1 MNPASTLDHQPAEER
16 QVMSKI
22 ARRLL
27 PILVVMFLISFIDR
41 QNVGFAKL
49 QMVHSL
55 HMTET
60 AFGLASSLFFIG
72 YLLFEV
78 PSTLALHRFG
88 ARVWLARIML
98 TWGVITVLMGFTTS
112 MQVFCGMRLALGIAE
127 AGFYPGVIYY
137 LTLWFP
143 QSYRARVLGVFTLGS
158 ALANMLGS
166 LVGGWLLSLNGVW
179 GLEGWQWVFIATGL
193 PAVLV
198 AVMVFK
204 LLPASYREAGFL
216 SEHEKELVA
225 AALEREKP
233 EHAEHGQPWKA
244 LLDPRVM
251 LFAATYMLMSTS
263 LYGVT
268 YWLPTLV
275 KSFGVSSSTNGM
287 LSMLPWALSVL
298 LLLYLPGKL
307 RRAKSILRAISI
319 VAALGALGFLLSLV
333 LPSTP
338 LRFIALVF
346 GGACIPLLYPCFWS
360 MPPRYFTGARA
371 AASVAAINSIGNLG
385 GFFGQNLMPIA
396 GKATG
401 TAFGPMIVPIVC
413 LAVLGVGAF
422 IAWARSGRV
431 YAGEAGASA
440 QRQGTDP
447 AR

>member
-1 MNPASTLDHQPAEER
+1 MNPDKTVDQQPAEER
-16 QVMSKI
+16 DVMSKI
-22 ARRLL
+22 ARRLM

-55 HMTET
+55 NMTET

-78 PSTLALHRFG
+78 PSTLALHRYG

-98 TWGVITVLMGFTTS
+98 TWGLITVLMGFTTS
-112 MQVFCGMRLALGIAE
+112 MKVFCGLRLALGVAE

-143 QSYRARVLGVFTLGS
+143 QSYRARVLGIFTLGS

-179 GLEGWQWVFIATGL
+179 GLAGWQWVFIATGL

-198 AVMVFK
+198 GIAVFR
-204 LLPASYREAGFL
+204 LLPASYQEARFLNERE
-216 SEHEKELVA
+216 KQIVA
-225 AALEREKP
+225 AAHEREKP
-233 EHAEHGQPWKA
+233 EHAEHAQPWKA

-275 KSFGVSSSTNGM
+275 KSFGVSSSVNGL
-287 LSMLPWALSVL
+287 LSMLPWALAVL
-298 LLLYLPGKL
+298 LLLWLPSKL
-307 RRAKSILRAISI
+307 RRAKSILRTMAI
-319 VAALGALGFLLSLV
+319 VAALGTLSFLLSLL

-338 LRFIALVF
+338 LRFIALVL

-385 GFFGQNLMPIA
+385 GFFGQNLMPLA
-396 GKATG
+396 GKLTG

-413 LAVLGVGAF
+413 LAVLGLGVVV
-422 IAWARSGRV
+422 AWGRSGRAMEGV
-431 YAGEAGASA
+431 
-440 QRQGTDP
+440 P
-447 AR
+447 A

>member
-1 MNPASTLDHQPAEER
+1 MNATSADEPQQSAPER
-16 QVMSKI
+16 AVMSKM

-27 PILVVMFLISFIDR
+27 PILVIMFLISFIDR

-55 HMTET
+55 HMTEA

-98 TWGVITVLMGFTTS
+98 TWGAITVLMGFTTS
-112 MQVFCGMRLALGIAE
+112 IQVFCGLRFALGVAE

-143 QSYRARVLGVFTLGS
+143 QSYRARVLGIFTLGS

-166 LVGGWLLSLNGVW
+166 LVGGWLLSLDGVG
-179 GLEGWQWVFIATGL
+179 GLAGWQWVFIATGL

-198 AVMVFK
+198 AVAVFK
-204 LLPASYREAGFL
+204 LLPASYREARFL
-216 SEHEKELVA
+216 SEPEKRIVA

-233 EHAEHGQPWKA
+233 EHAEHAQPWKA

-268 YWLPTLV
+268 YWLPTIV
-275 KSFGVSSSTNGM
+275 KSFGVSNSTNGV
-287 LSMLPWALSVL
+287 LSMLPWALSVVL
-298 LLLYLPGKL
+298 LVYLPAKL
-307 RRAKSILRAISI
+307 RRSKSILRAIAI
-319 VAALGALGFLLSLV
+319 VAGCGGLGFLLSLV

-338 LRFIALVF
+338 LRFVALVL

-385 GFFGQNLMPIA
+385 GFFGQNLMPFA

-413 LAVLGVGAF
+413 LAVLGLGAS
-422 IAWARSGRV
+422 IAWIRSERAI
-431 YAGEAGASA
+431 AGV
-440 QRQGTDP
+440 P
-447 AR
+447 A

>member
-1 MNPASTLDHQPAEER
+1 
-16 QVMSKI
+16 MSKI
-22 ARRLL
+22 ARRLM

-55 HMTET
+55 NMTET

-112 MQVFCGMRLALGIAE
+112 MQVFCGLRLALGVAE

-143 QSYRARVLGVFTLGS
+143 QSYRARVLGIFTLGS

-179 GLEGWQWVFIATGL
+179 GLAGWQWVFIATGL

-198 AVMVFK
+198 GIAVFR
-204 LLPASYREAGFL
+204 LLPASYQEARFL
-216 SEHEKELVA
+216 SASEKQIVA
-225 AALEREKP
+225 AAHEREKP
-233 EHAEHGQPWKA
+233 AHAEHAQPWKA

-275 KSFGVSSSTNGM
+275 KSFGVSSSVNGL
-287 LSMLPWALSVL
+287 LSMLPWALAVL
-298 LLLYLPGKL
+298 LLLWLPSKL
-307 RRAKSILRAISI
+307 RRAKSILRAMAI
-319 VAALGALGFLLSLV
+319 VAALGTLGFLLSLL

-338 LRFIALVF
+338 LRFVALVF

-385 GFFGQNLMPIA
+385 GFFGQNLMPLA
-396 GKATG
+396 GKLTG

-413 LAVLGVGAF
+413 LAVLGLGVVV
-422 IAWARSGRV
+422 AWGRSGRAMEGV
-431 YAGEAGASA
+431 
-440 QRQGTDP
+440 P
-447 AR
+447 A

>member
-1 MNPASTLDHQPAEER
+1 MNTNSTVDQQSAEER
-16 QVMSKI
+16 DVMSKI
-22 ARRLL
+22 ARRLM

-55 HMTET
+55 NMTEA

-112 MQVFCGMRLALGIAE
+112 MKVFCALRLALGVAE

-143 QSYRARVLGVFTLGS
+143 QSYRARVLGIFTLGS

-179 GLEGWQWVFIATGL
+179 GLAGWQWVFIATGL

-198 AVMVFK
+198 GIAVFK
-204 LLPASYREAGFL
+204 LLPASYQEARFLTERE
-216 SEHEKELVA
+216 KQIVA
-225 AALEREKP
+225 AAHEREKP
-233 EHAEHGQPWKA
+233 EHAEHAQPWKA

-275 KSFGVSSSTNGM
+275 KSFGVSSSVNGL
-287 LSMLPWALSVL
+287 LSMLPWALAVL
-298 LLLYLPGKL
+298 LLLWLPSKL
-307 RRAKSILRAISI
+307 RRAKSILRAMAI
-319 VAALGALGFLLSLV
+319 VAALGTLGFLLSLL

-385 GFFGQNLMPIA
+385 GFFGQNLMPLA
-396 GKATG
+396 GKLTG

-413 LAVLGVGAF
+413 LAVLGLGVVV
-422 IAWARSGRV
+422 AWGRSGRAMEGV
-431 YAGEAGASA
+431 
-440 QRQGTDP
+440 P
-447 AR
+447 A

>member
-1 MNPASTLDHQPAEER
+1 VKNYGSAPERPDAEER
-16 QVMSKI
+16 DVMSKI

-27 PILVVMFLISFIDR
+27 PILVIMFLISFIDR

-55 HMTET
+55 NMTET
-60 AFGLASSLFFIG
+60 AFGLASSLFFIS
-72 YLLFEV
+72 YLVFEV

-98 TWGVITVLMGFTTS
+98 TWGVITILMAFTTS
-112 MQVFCGMRLALGIAE
+112 MQGFCGLRLALGIAE

-166 LVGGWLLSLNGVW
+166 LVGGWLLSLNGVL
-179 GLEGWQWVFIATGL
+179 GFAGWQWVFIATGL

-198 AVMVFK
+198 ALTVFR
-204 LLPASYREAGFL
+204 LLPASFREARFL
-216 SEHEKELVA
+216 SEREKEVVA
-225 AALEREKP
+225 IALERETP
-233 EHAEHGQPWKA
+233 EHATHSQPWKA

-275 KSFGVSSSTNGM
+275 KSFGVSSKTNGL
-287 LSMLPWALSVL
+287 LSMLPWAFAVL
-298 LLLYLPGKL
+298 LLLWLPGRL
-307 RRAKSILRAISI
+307 RRARSIVRTIAI
-319 VAALGALGFLLSLV
+319 VAALGALCFVLSLV
-333 LPSTP
+333 LPTTP
-338 LRFIALVF
+338 LRFVALVF

-385 GFFGQNLMPIA
+385 GFFSQNLMPLA
-396 GKATG
+396 GKLTG

-413 LAVLGVGAF
+413 LAVLGLGAL
-422 IAWARSGRV
+422 IASSRSSREV
-431 YAGEAGASA
+431 AVSA
-440 QRQGTDP
+440 V
-447 AR
+447 

>member
-1 MNPASTLDHQPAEER
+1 MNIDTTVDQQSAEER
-16 QVMSKI
+16 DVMSKI
-22 ARRLL
+22 ARRLM

-55 HMTET
+55 NMTET

-112 MQVFCGMRLALGIAE
+112 MKVFCGLRLALGVAE

-143 QSYRARVLGVFTLGS
+143 QSYRARVLGIFTLGS

-179 GLEGWQWVFIATGL
+179 GLAGWQWVFIATGL

-198 AVMVFK
+198 GVAVFR
-204 LLPASYREAGFL
+204 LLPASYQEARFLNERE
-216 SEHEKELVA
+216 KQIVA
-225 AALEREKP
+225 AAHEREKP
-233 EHAEHGQPWKA
+233 EHAEHAQPWKA

-275 KSFGVSSSTNGM
+275 KSFGVSSSVNGL
-287 LSMLPWALSVL
+287 LSMLPWALAVL
-298 LLLYLPGKL
+298 LLLWLPSKL
-307 RRAKSILRAISI
+307 RRAKSILRAMAI
-319 VAALGALGFLLSLV
+319 VAALGTLGFLLSLL

-385 GFFGQNLMPIA
+385 GFFGQNLMPLA
-396 GKATG
+396 GKVTG

-413 LAVLGVGAF
+413 LAVLGLGVAV
-422 IAWARSGRV
+422 AWGRTGRALEGV
-431 YAGEAGASA
+431 
-440 QRQGTDP
+440 P
-447 AR
+447 A

>member
-1 MNPASTLDHQPAEER
+1 
-16 QVMSKI
+16 MSKI
-22 ARRLL
+22 ARRLM

-55 HMTET
+55 NMTET

-112 MQVFCGMRLALGIAE
+112 MKVFCGLRLALGVAE

-143 QSYRARVLGVFTLGS
+143 QSYRARVLGIFTLGS

-179 GLEGWQWVFIATGL
+179 GLAGWQWVFIATGL

-198 AVMVFK
+198 GIAVFR
-204 LLPASYREAGFL
+204 LLPASYQEARFLNERE
-216 SEHEKELVA
+216 KQIVA
-225 AALEREKP
+225 AAHEREKP
-233 EHAEHGQPWKA
+233 EHAEHAQPWKA

-275 KSFGVSSSTNGM
+275 KSFGVSSSVNGL
-287 LSMLPWALSVL
+287 LSMLPWALAVL
-298 LLLYLPGKL
+298 LLLWLPSKL
-307 RRAKSILRAISI
+307 RRAKSILRAMAI
-319 VAALGALGFLLSLV
+319 VAALGTLGFLLSLL

-385 GFFGQNLMPIA
+385 GFFGQNLMPLA
-396 GKATG
+396 GKLTG

-413 LAVLGVGAF
+413 LAVLGLGVLV
-422 IAWARSGRV
+422 AWGRSGRAMEGV
-431 YAGEAGASA
+431 
-440 QRQGTDP
+440 P
-447 AR
+447 A

>member
-1 MNPASTLDHQPAEER
+1 MNPDKTVDQQPAEER
-16 QVMSKI
+16 DVMSKI
-22 ARRLL
+22 ARRLM

-55 HMTET
+55 NMTET

-78 PSTLALHRFG
+78 PSTLALHRYG

-98 TWGVITVLMGFTTS
+98 TWGLITVLMGFTTS
-112 MQVFCGMRLALGIAE
+112 MKVFCGLRLALGVAE

-143 QSYRARVLGVFTLGS
+143 QSYRARVLGIFTLGS

-179 GLEGWQWVFIATGL
+179 GLAGWQWVFIATGL

-198 AVMVFK
+198 GIAVFR
-204 LLPASYREAGFL
+204 LLPASYQEARFL
-216 SEHEKELVA
+216 NEREKEIVA
-225 AALEREKP
+225 AAHEREKP
-233 EHAEHGQPWKA
+233 EHAEHAQPWKA

-275 KSFGVSSSTNGM
+275 KSFGVSSSVNGL
-287 LSMLPWALSVL
+287 LSMLPWALAVL
-298 LLLYLPGKL
+298 LLLWLPSKL
-307 RRAKSILRAISI
+307 RRAKSILRTMAI
-319 VAALGALGFLLSLV
+319 VAALGTLSFLLSLL

-338 LRFIALVF
+338 LRFIALVL

-385 GFFGQNLMPIA
+385 GFFGQNLMPLA
-396 GKATG
+396 GKLTG

-413 LAVLGVGAF
+413 LAVLGLGVVV
-422 IAWARSGRV
+422 AWGRSGRAMEGV
-431 YAGEAGASA
+431 
-440 QRQGTDP
+440 P
-447 AR
+447 A

>member
-1 MNPASTLDHQPAEER
+1 MKAVTHPELQPSEER
-16 QVMSKI
+16 RVMSKM
-22 ARRLL
+22 ARRLM

-55 HMTET
+55 HMTES
-60 AFGLASSLFFIG
+60 AFALASSLFFIG

-98 TWGVITVLMGFTTS
+98 TWGAITVLMGFTTS
-112 MQVFCGMRLALGIAE
+112 MQVFCGLRFALGVAE

-143 QSYRARVLGVFTLGS
+143 QSYRARVLGIFTLGS

-166 LVGGWLLSLNGVW
+166 LVGGWLLTLNGVL
-179 GLEGWQWVFIATGL
+179 GLAGWQWVFIATGM

-198 AVMVFK
+198 AIMVFK
-204 LLPASYREAGFL
+204 LLPASYREARFL
-216 SEHEKELVA
+216 SEREKDLVA

-298 LLLYLPGKL
+298 LLLYLPAKL
-307 RRAKSILRAISI
+307 RRAKSILRAIAM

-333 LPSTP
+333 LHSTP
-338 LRFIALVF
+338 LRFIALVL
-346 GGACIPLLYPCFWS
+346 GGSCIPLLYPCFWS

-385 GFFGQNLMPIA
+385 GFCGQNLMPYA
-396 GKATG
+396 GKVAG

-413 LAVLGVGAF
+413 LTVLALGSL
-422 IAWARSGRV
+422 IAWSRSGR
-431 YAGEAGASA
+431 AISA
-440 QRQGTDP
+440 VP
-447 AR
+447 A

>member
-1 MNPASTLDHQPAEER
+1 VNAIAAPEHPSAQER
-16 QVMSKI
+16 AVMSKM

-27 PILVVMFLISFIDR
+27 PILVVMFLIAFIDR

-55 HMTET
+55 HLTE
-60 AFGLASSLFFIG
+60 AAYGLASSLFFIG

-112 MQVFCGMRLALGIAE
+112 MQVFCGLRFALGVAE

-143 QSYRARVLGVFTLGS
+143 QSYRARVLGIFTLGS

-166 LVGGWLLSLNGVW
+166 LVGGLLLSLNGVW
-179 GLEGWQWVFIATGL
+179 GLAGWQWVFIATGI
-193 PAVLV
+193 PAVLI
-198 AVMVFK
+198 AVLVFK
-204 LLPASYREAGFL
+204 VLPASYREARFL
-216 SEHEKELVA
+216 NDSEKQIVA
-225 AALEREKP
+225 QALEREKP
-233 EHAEHGQPWKA
+233 EHAEHTQPWKA

-251 LFAATYMLMSTS
+251 LFAATYMMMSTS

-268 YWLPTLV
+268 YWLPTLI
-275 KSFGVSSSTNGM
+275 KTFGVSSRMNGV

-298 LLLYLPGKL
+298 LLVYLPSKL
-307 RRAKSILRAISI
+307 RRAKSLLRAIAI
-319 VAALGALGFLLSLV
+319 VAACGVLGFLLSLL
-333 LPSTP
+333 LPSVP
-338 LRFIALVF
+338 LRFVALVL

-385 GFFGQNLMPIA
+385 GFFGQNLMPLA
-396 GKATG
+396 GKLTG

-413 LAVLGVGAF
+413 LTVLGLGAS
-422 IAWARSGRV
+422 IAWMRSER
-431 YAGEAGASA
+431 AIEAV
-440 QRQGTDP
+440 P
-447 AR
+447 A

>member
-1 MNPASTLDHQPAEER
+1 MNTDSMLDQRPAEER
-16 QVMSKI
+16 HVMSKI
-22 ARRLL
+22 ARRLM

-55 HMTET
+55 NMTEA

-78 PSTLALHRFG
+78 PSTLALHRYG

-112 MQVFCGMRLALGIAE
+112 MNVFCGLRFALGVAE

-143 QSYRARVLGVFTLGS
+143 QSYRARVLGIFTLGS

-166 LVGGWLLSLNGVW
+166 LVGGWLLSLDGVG
-179 GLEGWQWVFIATGL
+179 GLAGWQWVFIATGL

-198 AVMVFK
+198 GIAVFR
-204 LLPASYREAGFL
+204 LLPASYQEARFLNERE
-216 SEHEKELVA
+216 KQIVT

-233 EHAEHGQPWKA
+233 QHAEHAQPWKA

-275 KSFGVSSSTNGM
+275 KSFGVSSSTNGL
-287 LSMLPWALSVL
+287 LSMLPWALAVL
-298 LLLYLPGKL
+298 LLLWLPSRL
-307 RRAKSILRAISI
+307 RRATSVLRAMAI
-319 VAALGALGFLLSLV
+319 VAALGTVCFLLSLL

-338 LRFIALVF
+338 LRFIALVM

-385 GFFGQNLMPIA
+385 GFFGQNLMPFA
-396 GKATG
+396 GKVTG

-413 LAVLGVGAF
+413 LAVLGLGALV
-422 IAWARSGRV
+422 AWGRSGRAM
-431 YAGEAGASA
+431 AGV
-440 QRQGTDP
+440 P
-447 AR
+447 A

>member
-1 MNPASTLDHQPAEER
+1 MNTVSTVDQQSVEER
-16 QVMSKI
+16 DVMSKI
-22 ARRLL
+22 ARRLM

-55 HMTET
+55 NMTET

-98 TWGVITVLMGFTTS
+98 TWGLITVLMGFTTS
-112 MQVFCGMRLALGIAE
+112 MKVFCGLRLALGVAE

-143 QSYRARVLGVFTLGS
+143 QSYRARVLGIFTLGS

-179 GLEGWQWVFIATGL
+179 GLAGWQWVFIATGL

-198 AVMVFK
+198 GIAVFR
-204 LLPASYREAGFL
+204 LLPASYQEARFLNERE
-216 SEHEKELVA
+216 KQIVA
-225 AALEREKP
+225 AAHEREKP
-233 EHAEHGQPWKA
+233 EHAEHAQPWKA

-275 KSFGVSSSTNGM
+275 KSFGVSSSVNGL
-287 LSMLPWALSVL
+287 LSMLPWALAVL
-298 LLLYLPGKL
+298 LLLWLPSKL
-307 RRAKSILRAISI
+307 RRAKSILRAMAI
-319 VAALGALGFLLSLV
+319 VAALGTLGFLLCLL

-385 GFFGQNLMPIA
+385 GFFGQNLMPLA
-396 GKATG
+396 GRLTG

-413 LAVLGVGAF
+413 LAVLGIGVVV
-422 IAWARSGRV
+422 AWGRSGRAIEGV
-431 YAGEAGASA
+431 
-440 QRQGTDP
+440 P
-447 AR
+447 A

>member
-1 MNPASTLDHQPAEER
+1 MLDQRPAEER

-22 ARRLL
+22 ARRLM

-55 HMTET
+55 NMTEA

-78 PSTLALHRFG
+78 PSTLALHRYG

-112 MQVFCGMRLALGIAE
+112 MNVFCGLRFALGVAE

-143 QSYRARVLGVFTLGS
+143 QSYRARVLGIFTLGS

-166 LVGGWLLSLNGVW
+166 LVGGWLLSLDGVG
-179 GLEGWQWVFIATGL
+179 GLAGWQWVFIATGL

-198 AVMVFK
+198 GIAVFR
-204 LLPASYREAGFL
+204 LLPASYREARFL
-216 SEHEKELVA
+216 NEREKQIVA

-233 EHAEHGQPWKA
+233 EHAAHAQPWKA

-275 KSFGVSSSTNGM
+275 KSFGVSSSTNGL
-287 LSMLPWALSVL
+287 LSMLPWALAVL
-298 LLLYLPGKL
+298 LLLWLPSKL
-307 RRAKSILRAISI
+307 RRATSVLRAMAI
-319 VAALGALGFLLSLV
+319 VAALGTVCFLLSLV

-338 LRFIALVF
+338 LRFIALVM

-385 GFFGQNLMPIA
+385 GFFGQNLMPFA
-396 GKATG
+396 GKVTG

-413 LAVLGVGAF
+413 LAVLGLGALV
-422 IAWARSGRV
+422 AWGRSGRTM
-431 YAGEAGASA
+431 AGV
-440 QRQGTDP
+440 P
-447 AR
+447 A

>member
-1 MNPASTLDHQPAEER
+1 MTTTETVDQQPAEER
-16 QVMSKI
+16 HVMSKI
-22 ARRLL
+22 ARRLM

-49 QMVHSL
+49 QMVQSL
-55 HMTET
+55 HMTEA
-60 AFGLASSLFFIG
+60 AFGLASSLFFIS

-112 MQVFCGMRLALGIAE
+112 MQVFCGLRLALGVAE

-179 GLEGWQWVFIATGL
+179 GLAGWQWVFIATGV
-193 PAVLV
+193 PAVV
-198 AVMVFK
+198 VGITVFK
-204 LLPASYREAGFL
+204 LLPASYQEARFLNARE
-216 SEHEKELVA
+216 KQIVA

-233 EHAEHGQPWKA
+233 AHAEHAQPWKA

-275 KSFGVSSSTNGM
+275 KSFGVSSTTNGL
-287 LSMLPWALSVL
+287 LSMLPWALAVL
-298 LLLYLPGKL
+298 LLLYLPSRL
-307 RRAKSILRAISI
+307 RRAKSILRAMAI
-319 VAALGALGFLLSLV
+319 VAAVGTLSFLLSLV

-338 LRFIALVF
+338 LRFVALVL

-385 GFFGQNLMPIA
+385 GFFAQNLMPLA

-413 LAVLGVGAF
+413 LAVLGLGALV
-422 IAWARSGRV
+422 AWGRSGRAM
-431 YAGEAGASA
+431 AGV
-440 QRQGTDP
+440 P
-447 AR
+447 A

>member
-1 MNPASTLDHQPAEER
+1 MNATSATEPQQSAQER
-16 QVMSKI
+16 EVMSKM

-27 PILVVMFLISFIDR
+27 PILVVMFLIAFIDR

-55 HMTET
+55 HLSEA

-98 TWGVITVLMGFTTS
+98 TWGAITILMGFTTS
-112 MQVFCGMRLALGIAE
+112 MQTFCGLRFALGVAE

-143 QSYRARVLGVFTLGS
+143 QSYRARVLGIFTLGS

-166 LVGGWLLSLNGVW
+166 LVGGWLLSLNGVF
-179 GLEGWQWVFIATGL
+179 GLAGWQWVFIATGL

-204 LLPASYREAGFL
+204 VLPASYREARFL
-216 SEHEKELVA
+216 SEQEKRIVA

-233 EHAEHGQPWKA
+233 EHAEHTQPWKA

-275 KSFGVSSSTNGM
+275 KSFGVSSRMNGV
-287 LSMLPWALSVL
+287 LSMLPWALSVVL
-298 LLLYLPGKL
+298 LVYLPAKL
-307 RRAKSILRAISI
+307 RRAKSLLRAIAI
-319 VAALGALGFLLSLV
+319 VAACGMLGFLLSLV
-333 LPSTP
+333 LPTTP
-338 LRFIALVF
+338 LRFVALVL

-385 GFFGQNLMPIA
+385 GFFGQNLMPFA

-413 LAVLGVGAF
+413 LALLCL
-422 IAWARSGRV
+422 
-431 YAGEAGASA
+431 GASVA
-440 QRQGTDP
+440 WIRSERTLAAAP
-447 AR
+447 A

>member
-1 MNPASTLDHQPAEER
+1 
-16 QVMSKI
+16 MSKI

-55 HMTET
+55 NMTET
-60 AFGLASSLFFIG
+60 AFGLASSLFFIS
-72 YLLFEV
+72 YLVFEV
-78 PSTLALHRFG
+78 PSTLALHRIG

-98 TWGVITVLMGFTTS
+98 TWGVITILMAFTTS
-112 MQVFCGMRLALGIAE
+112 MQGFCGLRLALGIAE

-166 LVGGWLLSLNGVW
+166 LVGGWLLSLNGVL
-179 GLEGWQWVFIATGL
+179 GFAGWQWVFIATGL

-198 AVMVFK
+198 ALTVFR
-204 LLPASYREAGFL
+204 LLPASFREARFL
-216 SEHEKELVA
+216 SEREKEVVA
-225 AALEREKP
+225 IALEREAP
-233 EHAEHGQPWKA
+233 EHATHAQPWKA

-275 KSFGVSSSTNGM
+275 KSFGVSSKTNGL
-287 LSMLPWALSVL
+287 LSMLPWAFAIL
-298 LLLYLPGKL
+298 LLLWLPGKL
-307 RRAKSILRAISI
+307 RRARSIVRTIAI
-319 VAALGALGFLLSLV
+319 VAALGALCFVMSLV
-333 LPSTP
+333 LPTTP
-338 LRFIALVF
+338 LRFVALIF

-385 GFFGQNLMPIA
+385 GFFSQNLMPLA
-396 GKATG
+396 GKLTG

-413 LAVLGVGAF
+413 LAVLGLGAL
-422 IAWARSGRV
+422 IASSRSSREV
-431 YAGEAGASA
+431 AVSA
-440 QRQGTDP
+440 V
-447 AR
+447 

>member
-1 MNPASTLDHQPAEER
+1 MNQSTTIEPQSAQER
-16 QVMSKI
+16 AVMSKM

-27 PILVVMFLISFIDR
+27 PILVVMFLIAFIDR

-55 HMTET
+55 HMSEA

-88 ARVWLARIML
+88 ARLWLARIML
-98 TWGVITVLMGFTTS
+98 TWGAITVLMGFTTS
-112 MQVFCGMRLALGIAE
+112 MQAFCGLRFALGVAE

-143 QSYRARVLGVFTLGS
+143 QSYRARVLGIFTLGS

-166 LVGGWLLSLNGVW
+166 LVGGWLLSLNGVL
-179 GLEGWQWVFIATGL
+179 GLAGWQWVFIATGL

-198 AVMVFK
+198 AVTVFK
-204 LLPASYREAGFL
+204 VLPASYREARFL
-216 SEHEKELVA
+216 SEKEKQLVA

-233 EHAEHGQPWKA
+233 EHAEHTQPWKA

-275 KSFGVSSSTNGM
+275 KSFGVSSTTNGL

-298 LLLYLPGKL
+298 LLIYLPAKL
-307 RRAKSILRAISI
+307 RRAKSILRAIAI
-319 VAALGALGFLLSLV
+319 VAACGVIGFLLSLV

-338 LRFIALVF
+338 LRFVALVL

-385 GFFGQNLMPIA
+385 GFFGQNLMPLA
-396 GKATG
+396 GKVTG
-401 TAFGPMIVPIVC
+401 SAFGPMIVPIVC
-413 LAVLGVGAF
+413 LAILGLGAGVAWLRSERA
-422 IAWARSGRV
+422 IAAV
-431 YAGEAGASA
+431 
-440 QRQGTDP
+440 P
-447 AR
+447 A

>member
-1 MNPASTLDHQPAEER
+1 MTIPPTPDATSLEER
-16 QVMSKI
+16 HVMSKM
-22 ARRLL
+22 ARRLM

-49 QMVHSL
+49 EMIHSL
-55 HMTET
+55 GLSEA

-88 ARVWLARIML
+88 ARMWLARIML

-112 MQVFCGMRLALGIAE
+112 MPIFSSLRFALGVAE

-143 QSYRARVLGVFTLGS
+143 QSYRTRVLGIFTLGS

-166 LVGGWLLSLNGVW
+166 LVGGWLLGLHGIWSLA
-179 GLEGWQWVFIATGL
+179 GWQWVFIATGI

-198 AVMVFK
+198 AIAVFW
-204 LLPASYREAGFL
+204 LLPTSFREARFL
-216 SEHEKELVA
+216 NEREKQVVA
-225 AALEREKP
+225 AALEREAP
-233 EHAEHGQPWKA
+233 ARAEHAHPWRA
-244 LLDPRVM
+244 LLDPRVL

-275 KSFGVSSSTNGM
+275 KSFGVSNGTNGL

-298 LLLYLPGKL
+298 LLLYLPTKL
-307 RRAKSILRAISI
+307 RRAKNILRTVAI
-319 VAALGALGFLLSLV
+319 VAALGALGFLLSLL

-338 LRFIALVF
+338 LRFAALVL

-360 MPPRYFTGARA
+360 IPPRYFTGARA

-385 GFFGQNLMPIA
+385 GFFGQNLMPFA
-396 GKATG
+396 GKVAG
-401 TAFGPMIVPIVC
+401 SAFGPMIVPIVC
-413 LAVLGVGAF
+413 LATLGVGALV
-422 IAWARSGRV
+422 AQARTER
-431 YAGEAGASA
+431 A
-440 QRQGTDP
+440 QATAP
-447 AR
+447 A

>member
-1 MNPASTLDHQPAEER
+1 
-16 QVMSKI
+16 MSKM

-55 HMTET
+55 HMTE
-60 AFGLASSLFFIG
+60 AAYGLASSLFFIG

-88 ARVWLARIML
+88 ARLWLARIML
-98 TWGVITVLMGFTTS
+98 TWGAITVLMGFTTS
-112 MQVFCGMRLALGIAE
+112 MQTFCGLRFALGVAE

-143 QSYRARVLGVFTLGS
+143 QSYRARVLGIFTLGS

-166 LVGGWLLSLNGVW
+166 LVGGWLLSLSGVL
-179 GLEGWQWVFIATGL
+179 GLAGWQWVFIATGL

-198 AVMVFK
+198 AAIVFK
-204 LLPASYREAGFL
+204 VLPASYREARFL
-216 SEHEKELVA
+216 NEQEKQIVA

-233 EHAEHGQPWKA
+233 EHAEHAHPWKA

-268 YWLPTLV
+268 YWLPTIV
-275 KSFGVSSSTNGM
+275 KSFGVSSGTNGV

-298 LLLYLPGKL
+298 LLIYLPAKL
-307 RRAKSILRAISI
+307 RRAKSILRAIAI
-319 VAALGALGFLLSLV
+319 VAACGVVGFLLSLV

-338 LRFIALVF
+338 LRFIALVL

-385 GFFGQNLMPIA
+385 GFFGQNLMPFA
-396 GKATG
+396 GKVTG

-413 LAVLGVGAF
+413 LTVLGLGAS
-422 IAWARSGRV
+422 IAWVRSERAIAAV
-431 YAGEAGASA
+431 
-440 QRQGTDP
+440 P
-447 AR
+447 ARG

>member
-1 MNPASTLDHQPAEER
+1 
-16 QVMSKI
+16 MSKM
-22 ARRLL
+22 AWRLM

-41 QNVGFAKL
+41 QNVSFAKL
-49 QMVHSL
+49 QMAHSL
-55 HMTET
+55 GLTEA

-98 TWGVITVLMGFTTS
+98 TWGAITVLMGFTTS
-112 MQVFCGMRLALGIAE
+112 MTVFCVLRFALGVAE

-166 LVGGWLLSLNGVW
+166 LLGGWLLSLNGAG

-198 AVMVFK
+198 AIAAFR
-204 LLPASYREAGFL
+204 LLPASLHEARFLNPRE
-216 SEHEKELVA
+216 KQVA
-225 AALEREKP
+225 LAALERESP
-233 EHAEHGQPWKA
+233 ADAAHEHPWKA
-244 LLDPRVM
+244 LTDLRVL

-275 KSFGVSSSTNGM
+275 KSFGVSSTTNGF
-287 LSMLPWALSVL
+287 LSMLPWGIAVL
-298 LLLYLPGKL
+298 LLLYLPAKL
-307 RRAKSILRAISI
+307 RRAKGVLKAMAW
-319 VAALGALGFLLSLV
+319 VAGLGVLGFTCSLL
-333 LPSTP
+333 LPTTP
-338 LRFIALVF
+338 LRFIALVL
-346 GGACIPLLYPCFWS
+346 GGSCIPLLYPCFWS
-360 MPPRYFTGARA
+360 MPPRYFSGARA

-385 GFFGQNLMPIA
+385 GFFSQNLMPIV
-396 GKATG
+396 GKSSG

-413 LAVLGVGAF
+413 LAILGIGAMV
-422 IAWARSGRV
+422 AWFRTERRLIVAN
-431 YAGEAGASA
+431 A
-440 QRQGTDP
+440 
-447 AR
+447 

>member
-1 MNPASTLDHQPAEER
+1 MLDQQPAEER
-16 QVMSKI
+16 HVMSKI
-22 ARRLL
+22 ARRLM

-55 HMTET
+55 NMTET

-112 MQVFCGMRLALGIAE
+112 MNVFCGLRFALGVAE

-143 QSYRARVLGVFTLGS
+143 QSYRARVLGIFTLGS

-166 LVGGWLLSLNGVW
+166 LVGGWLLSLDGAG
-179 GLEGWQWVFIATGL
+179 GLAGWQWVFIATGL

-198 AVMVFK
+198 GIAVFR
-204 LLPASYREAGFL
+204 LLPASYQEARFL
-216 SEHEKELVA
+216 SEHEKQIVA

-233 EHAEHGQPWKA
+233 EHAEHAQPWKA

-275 KSFGVSSSTNGM
+275 KSFGVSSSTNGL
-287 LSMLPWALSVL
+287 LSMLPWALAVL
-298 LLLYLPGKL
+298 LLLWLPSKL
-307 RRAKSILRAISI
+307 REAKSVLRAMAI
-319 VAALGALGFLLSLV
+319 VAALGTLSFLLSLL

-338 LRFIALVF
+338 LRFIALVL

-385 GFFGQNLMPIA
+385 GFFGQNLMPFA

-413 LAVLGVGAF
+413 LAVLGIGALV
-422 IAWARSGRV
+422 AWGRSGRAL
-431 YAGEAGASA
+431 AGV
-440 QRQGTDP
+440 P
-447 AR
+447 A

>member
-1 MNPASTLDHQPAEER
+1 MDESTTFETQSAQER
-16 QVMSKI
+16 AVMSKI
-22 ARRLL
+22 ARRLM
-27 PILVVMFLISFIDR
+27 PVVVVMFLIAFIDR

-88 ARVWLARIML
+88 ARLWLARIML
-98 TWGVITVLMGFTTS
+98 TWGAITVLMGFTTS
-112 MQVFCGMRLALGIAE
+112 MQVFCGLRFALGVAE

-143 QSYRARVLGVFTLGS
+143 QSYRARVLGIFTLGS

-179 GLEGWQWVFIATGL
+179 GLAGWQWVFIATGL

-198 AVMVFK
+198 AVTVFK
-204 LLPASYREAGFL
+204 VLPASYREARFL
-216 SEHEKELVA
+216 NEKEKQLVA

-233 EHAEHGQPWKA
+233 AHAEHAHPWKA

-275 KSFGVSSSTNGM
+275 KSFGVSSTTNGW
-287 LSMLPWALSVL
+287 LSMLPWGLSVL
-298 LLLYLPGKL
+298 LLVYLPAKL
-307 RRAKSILRAISI
+307 RRAKSILRAIAI
-319 VAALGALGFLLSLV
+319 VAACGVAGFLLSLV

-338 LRFIALVF
+338 LRFAALVL

-371 AASVAAINSIGNLG
+371 AASIAAINSIGNLG
-385 GFFGQNLMPIA
+385 GFFGQNLMPLA
-396 GKATG
+396 GKL
-401 TAFGPMIVPIVC
+401 TASPFGPMIVPIVC
-413 LAVLGVGAF
+413 LAILGLGAALAWMRSER
-422 IAWARSGRV
+422 IAAPV
-431 YAGEAGASA
+431 TA
-440 QRQGTDP
+440 
-447 AR
+447 

>member
-1 MNPASTLDHQPAEER
+1 MNSVSTVELQPEEER

-22 ARRLL
+22 ARRLM

-88 ARVWLARIML
+88 ARVWLARIMV
-98 TWGVITVLMGFTTS
+98 TWGAITVLMGFTTS
-112 MQVFCGMRLALGIAE
+112 MQVFCGLRLALGIAE

-166 LVGGWLLSLNGVW
+166 LVGGWLLSLSGVW
-179 GLEGWQWVFIATGL
+179 GLEGWQWVFIATGV

-198 AVMVFK
+198 GVTVFK

-216 SEHEKELVA
+216 SAREKELVA
-225 AALEREKP
+225 AAHEREKP
-233 EHAEHGQPWKA
+233 EHAEHSQPWKA

-251 LFAATYMLMSTS
+251 LFAATYMMMSTS

-287 LSMLPWALSVL
+287 LSMLPWAISVL

-307 RRAKSILRAISI
+307 RRAKSILRAIAI
-319 VAALGALGFLLSLV
+319 VAALGALGFLLSLL

-385 GFFGQNLMPIA
+385 GFFGQNLMPLA

-413 LAVLGVGAF
+413 LAVLGTGAL
-422 IAWARSGRV
+422 IAWARSERG
-431 YAGEAGASA
+431 YAGGASA
-440 QRQGTDP
+440 SAGG
-447 AR
+447 

>member
-1 MNPASTLDHQPAEER
+1 MNPSDTIHPPSAEER
-16 QVMSKI
+16 HVMAKT
-22 ARRLL
+22 ARRLM
-27 PILVVMFLISFIDR
+27 PILVLMFLISFIDR

-55 HMTET
+55 GMTEA

-112 MQVFCGMRLALGIAE
+112 MGVFCSLRFALGVAE

-143 QSYRARVLGVFTLGS
+143 QSYRARVLGIFTLGS

-166 LVGGWLLSLNGVW
+166 LVGGWLLSLDGAF
-179 GLEGWQWVFIATGL
+179 GLAGWQWVFVATGL

-198 AVMVFK
+198 ALVVFK
-204 LLPASYREAGFL
+204 ILPASLHEARFLDAREKQIAL
-216 SEHEKELVA
+216 

-233 EHAEHGQPWKA
+233 VDAAHEHPWKA

-251 LFAATYMLMSTS
+251 LFACTYMLMSTS

-275 KSFGVSSSTNGM
+275 KSFGVASTTNGL
-287 LSMLPWALSVL
+287 LSMLPWGIAAL

-307 RRAKSILRAISI
+307 KRSRGVLKAMAV
-319 VAALGALGFLLSLV
+319 VAALGALGFTCSLL
-333 LPSTP
+333 LPTTP
-338 LRFIALVF
+338 LRFIALVL

-360 MPPRYFTGARA
+360 MPPRYFSGARA

-385 GFFGQNLMPIA
+385 GFFSQNLMPYA

-413 LAVLGVGAF
+413 LGVLCIGAA
-422 IAWARSGRV
+422 IAWFQTERQLIV
-431 YAGEAGASA
+431 A
-440 QRQGTDP
+440 Q
-447 AR
+447 A

>member
-1 MNPASTLDHQPAEER
+1 MNADSMLDQRPAEER

-22 ARRLL
+22 TRRLM

-55 HMTET
+55 NMTEA

-78 PSTLALHRFG
+78 PSTLALHRYG

-112 MQVFCGMRLALGIAE
+112 MNVFCGLRFALGVAE

-143 QSYRARVLGVFTLGS
+143 QSYRARVLGIFTLGS

-166 LVGGWLLSLNGVW
+166 LVGGWLLSLDGVG
-179 GLEGWQWVFIATGL
+179 GLAGWQWVFIATGL

-198 AVMVFK
+198 GIAVFR
-204 LLPASYREAGFL
+204 LLPASYREARFL
-216 SEHEKELVA
+216 NEREKQIVA

-233 EHAEHGQPWKA
+233 EHAAHAQPWKA

-275 KSFGVSSSTNGM
+275 KSFGVSSSTNGL
-287 LSMLPWALSVL
+287 LSMLPWALAVL
-298 LLLYLPGKL
+298 LLLWLPSKL
-307 RRAKSILRAISI
+307 RRATSVLRAMAI
-319 VAALGALGFLLSLV
+319 VAALGTVCFLLSLV

-338 LRFIALVF
+338 LRFIALVM

-385 GFFGQNLMPIA
+385 GFFGQNLMPFA
-396 GKATG
+396 GKVTG

-413 LAVLGVGAF
+413 LAVLGLGALV
-422 IAWARSGRV
+422 AWGRSGRTM
-431 YAGEAGASA
+431 AGV
-440 QRQGTDP
+440 P
-447 AR
+447 A

>member
-1 MNPASTLDHQPAEER
+1 MNATSATEPQQSAQER
-16 QVMSKI
+16 EVMSKM

-27 PILVVMFLISFIDR
+27 PILVVMFLIAFIDR

-55 HMTET
+55 HLSEA

-98 TWGVITVLMGFTTS
+98 TWGAITILMGFTTS
-112 MQVFCGMRLALGIAE
+112 MQTFCGLRFALGVAE

-143 QSYRARVLGVFTLGS
+143 QSYRARVLGIFTLGS

-166 LVGGWLLSLNGVW
+166 LVGGWLLSLSGVF
-179 GLEGWQWVFIATGL
+179 GLAGWQWVFIATGL

-204 LLPASYREAGFL
+204 VLPASFREARFL
-216 SEHEKELVA
+216 SEQEKRIVA

-233 EHAEHGQPWKA
+233 EHAEHTQPWKA

-275 KSFGVSSSTNGM
+275 KSFGVSSRMNGV
-287 LSMLPWALSVL
+287 LSMLPWALSVVL
-298 LLLYLPGKL
+298 LVYLPAKL
-307 RRAKSILRAISI
+307 RRAKSLLRAIAI
-319 VAALGALGFLLSLV
+319 VAACGMLGFLLSLV
-333 LPSTP
+333 LPTTP
-338 LRFIALVF
+338 LRFVALVL

-385 GFFGQNLMPIA
+385 GFFGQNLMPFA

-413 LAVLGVGAF
+413 LALLCL
-422 IAWARSGRV
+422 
-431 YAGEAGASA
+431 GASVA
-440 QRQGTDP
+440 WIRSERTLAAAP
-447 AR
+447 A

>member
-1 MNPASTLDHQPAEER
+1 MNTDSTVDQQSVEER
-16 QVMSKI
+16 DVMSKI
-22 ARRLL
+22 ARRLM

-55 HMTET
+55 NMTET

-112 MQVFCGMRLALGIAE
+112 MQVFCGLRLALGVAE

-143 QSYRARVLGVFTLGS
+143 QSYRARVLGIFTLGS

-179 GLEGWQWVFIATGL
+179 GLAGWQWVFIATGL

-198 AVMVFK
+198 GIAVFR
-204 LLPASYREAGFL
+204 LLPASYQEARFLNERE
-216 SEHEKELVA
+216 KQIVA
-225 AALEREKP
+225 AAHEREKP
-233 EHAEHGQPWKA
+233 VHAEHAQPWKA

-275 KSFGVSSSTNGM
+275 KSFGVSSSMNGL
-287 LSMLPWALSVL
+287 LSMLPWALAVL
-298 LLLYLPGKL
+298 LLLWLPSKL
-307 RRAKSILRAISI
+307 RRAKSILRAMAI
-319 VAALGALGFLLSLV
+319 VAALGTLGFLLSLL

-385 GFFGQNLMPIA
+385 GFFGQNLMPLA
-396 GKATG
+396 GKLTG

-413 LAVLGVGAF
+413 LAVLGLGVVV
-422 IAWARSGRV
+422 AWGRSGRAIEGV
-431 YAGEAGASA
+431 
-440 QRQGTDP
+440 P
-447 AR
+447 A

>member
-1 MNPASTLDHQPAEER
+1 MMKTAATFEPEAAEER
-16 QVMSKI
+16 HVMSKM
-22 ARRLL
+22 ARRLM

-49 QMVHSL
+49 QMMQSL
-55 HMTET
+55 GMTET
-60 AFGLASSLFFIG
+60 AFALASSLFFIG

-112 MQVFCGMRLALGIAE
+112 MPVFCALRFALGVAE

-143 QSYRARVLGVFTLGS
+143 QSYRARVLGIFTLGS

-166 LVGGWLLSLNGVW
+166 LVGGWLLSLNGVL
-179 GLEGWQWVFIATGL
+179 GLAGWQWVFIATGI

-198 AVMVFK
+198 AIMVFK
-204 LLPASYREAGFL
+204 LLPASYREAPFL
-216 SEHEKELVA
+216 SEREKHVVA

-233 EHAEHGQPWKA
+233 AHAEHSQPWKA

-251 LFAATYMLMSTS
+251 LFAGTYMLMSTS

-298 LLLYLPGKL
+298 LLLYLPAKL
-307 RRAKSILRAISI
+307 RRAKSILRAIAI
-319 VAALGALGFLLSLV
+319 VATLGALGFLLSLV
-333 LPSTP
+333 LHSTP
-338 LRFIALVF
+338 LRFVALVL

-385 GFFGQNLMPIA
+385 GFFGQNLMPFA
-396 GKATG
+396 GKVAG

-413 LAVLGVGAF
+413 LAVLALGSSV
-422 IAWARSGRV
+422 AWARSERAV
-431 YAGEAGASA
+431 SA
-440 QRQGTDP
+440 VP
-447 AR
+447 A